1 MRARPA
7 GGPGPRT
14 QKLVPGDS
22 SCREASSAHHVF
34 PPGAFSPEGV
44 DLTLVDAWLDMS
56 PEERLDALQEM
67 LDFVA
72 LARRGRP
79 SEAP

>member
-1 MRARPA
+1 
-7 GGPGPRT
+7 
-14 QKLVPGDS
+14 
-22 SCREASSAHHVF
+22 
-34 PPGAFSPEGV
+34 
-44 DLTLVDAWLDMS
+44 VDAWLDMS

-79 SEAP
+79 AEAP

>member
-1 MRARPA
+1 MRALPDSD
-7 GGPGPRT
+7 PGPRT
-14 QKLVPGDS
+14 PRLVPGDS
-22 SCREASSAHHVF
+22 SRREASGVHDVF
-34 PPGAFSPEGV
+34 PPGAYSPEGV

>member
-1 MRARPA
+1 MPDLPPSRSDRPTPRRNA
-7 GGPGPRT
+7 AESPTRHRSGGR
-14 QKLVPGDS
+14 DI
-22 SCREASSAHHVF
+22 F
-34 PPGAFSPEGV
+34 PPGASSPEGV

-79 SEAP
+79 AETP

>member
-1 MRARPA
+1 MATRPA
-7 GGPGPRT
+7 GRSGLRPPR
-14 QKLVPGDS
+14 LGLADS
-22 SCREASSAHHVF
+22 SHRDASETHDVF

-44 DLTLVDAWLDMS
+44 DLTLVGAWLEMS

>member
-1 MRARPA
+1 M
-7 GGPGPRT
+7 
-14 QKLVPGDS
+14 DS
-22 SCREASSAHHVF
+22 SQGHARSAYDVF
-34 PPGAFSPEGV
+34 PPDAFSPEGV

-67 LDFVA
+67 IDFVA

>member
-1 MRARPA
+1 MPARSASRPDRRPSRLGSA
-7 GGPGPRT
+7 
-14 QKLVPGDS
+14 
-22 SCREASSAHHVF
+22 ASSHRDASGIHDVF
-34 PPGAFSPEGV
+34 PPGAVSPEGL
-44 DLTLVDAWLDMS
+44 DLTLIDAWLEMS

-79 SEAP
+79 AEAP

>member
-1 MRARPA
+1 MPLRAADPPSRATPHFGA
-7 GGPGPRT
+7 
-14 QKLVPGDS
+14 
-22 SCREASSAHHVF
+22 EASSPPSPSGTGEVF

-44 DLTLVDAWLDMS
+44 DLTLVGAWLDMT
-56 PEERLDALQEM
+56 PEQRLDALQEM